1 MGFVVPRTFV
11 SAAETGAAIGRTR
24 NLLQTVLVLI
34 RLFTANDRTP
44 EGLVFFGRRH
54 HQRGHLLQDEGR
66 VRPGRELAQVEVHGL
81 QMLLQLLLHLELLV
95 ESPLLA
101 SHLCCPPRAEE
112 TLGGVIDGAQGAE
125 SQAAKLSTAQVH
137 VAKVHLHGHAR
148 EIFILVAVAV
158 LSELLTS
165 LRQSLLGGQSRR
177 VDRRDCRVVLKPKA
191 NSGRCRRLGGAK
203 RLVREAGAV

>member
-1 MGFVVPRTFV
+1 MGLVVPRTLV
-11 SAAETGAAIGRTR
+11 NAAESGAAANGTQ

-34 RLFTANDRTP
+34 RLFTTNDWTP
-44 EGLVFFGRRH
+44 EGLVLFGRRH

-66 VRPGRELAQVEVHGL
+66 VCPGRELAQVEVHGL

-101 SHLCCPPRAEE
+101 GHLCCSPRAEE

-125 SQAAKLSTAQVH
+125 GQAAKLSTAQIH
-137 VAKVHLHGHAR
+137 VAKVHLHRHAR
-148 EIFILVAVAV
+148 EIFVLVAVAV

-165 LRQSLLGGQSRR
+165 LRQSLLGSQRRR
-177 VDRRDCRVVLKPKA
+177 VD
-191 NSGRCRRLGGAK
+191 
-203 RLVREAGAV
+203 